1 MKAIYTLVL
10 PLILL
15 TAVSTVAQKKL
26 KIDPENRYLLLA
38 TVKTS
43 TMQKELDE
51 ASAEGFRIVSAA
63 SSCGQSEMVLFLE
76 RVTQAPDTY
85 KYRLLATSRTSTM
98 EKELNQAAQEGFRL
112 LPRTI
117 TAKEG
122 FLSNEIVSVLEQAP
136 KSTKRYQ
143 YRLLATSRTSTLQ
156 KEVAQSESDGYVL
169 VGLVGRGENMVIMEK
184 EAEDNQAT
192 TNESQSVSKDSVVQF
207 LLTSAATDFHTHSRS
222 GSVRFREVR
231 FGHVTH
237 SGVEQYMLC
246 GEYMSEQEG
255 SRTEWMPFAT
265 IKTSGYEQWNG
276 SQAEGF
282 CKRTSVVWDKAGDLS
297 SSLQSRLASL
307 GAP

>member
-1 MKAIYTLVL
+1 MKALYTLVL

-15 TAVSTVAQKKL
+15 TGVFTVAQNKL
-26 KIDPENRYLLLA
+26 KIDPENRYLLLS

-51 ASAEGFRIVSAA
+51 ASIQGFRIISAA

-76 RVTQAPDTY
+76 RVTQPPDTY

-122 FLSNEIVSVLEQAP
+122 FLSNEIVSVLEQTP
-136 KSTKRYQ
+136 KSTKRYE

-156 KEVAQSESDGYVL
+156 KEVAQSEADGFVL

-184 EAEDNQAT
+184 EEQANQ
-192 TNESQSVSKDSVVQF
+192 
-207 LLTSAATDFHTHSRS
+207 
-222 GSVRFREVR
+222 
-231 FGHVTH
+231 
-237 SGVEQYMLC
+237 
-246 GEYMSEQEG
+246 
-255 SRTEWMPFAT
+255 
-265 IKTSGYEQWNG
+265 
-276 SQAEGF
+276 
-282 CKRTSVVWDKAGDLS
+282 
-297 SSLQSRLASL
+297 
-307 GAP
+307 